1 MRCFKCGCHLTAN
14 NICPKCGCDVSIYKK
29 TASVSNV
36 YYNAGLEKAKIRDLT
51 GAIESLK
58 LSIMINKYNIS
69 ARNLL
74 GLVYYEMGEVAQAL
88 GQWVLSKNFA
98 PSDKVADSYI
108 KKVQSNQNKF
118 EFAAGQIKKYNLSL
132 KYAKEGSTDLAII
145 QLKKITVQSPKYV
158 RAQLLLSLLYIKEKE
173 YVRAKKLLNEVIRN
187 DHNNTLAHR
196 YLREINLTLQARKKD
211 APSQF
216 LPEKQKKKTDTEP
229 LNGND
234 VIIPRRPYKEPGNGA
249 INIIYILGGALI
261 GAALIWFLITP
272 ARYKGLTEEYNRTI
286 AEYSEQLSSGN
297 VELNELERQLQS
309 VKTEKEALEEQLSQ
323 VSSAEGTN
331 KHLISLI
338 DAANRYLDN
347 KKTEC
352 AEYLIDIDVT
362 ALPSDN
368 AKKLYNTLSE
378 DVYSEAAVHFYD
390 EGMTEYG
397 KSDYE
402 KAAGNFIKSY
412 KCKKDDASA
421 PYYAAKCYVALKK
434 TDEAKKYYQYIVN
447 DFASSSYYEEAKEYV
462 DTH

>member
-1 MRCFKCGCHLTAN
+1 MRCYKCGCHLTAN
-14 NICPKCGCDVSIYKK
+14 NVCPKCGCDVSVYKR

-36 YYNAGLEKAKIRDLT
+36 YYNAGLEKARIRDLT

-58 LSIMINKYNIS
+58 ISIMINKYNIS

-74 GLVYYEMGEVAQAL
+74 GLVYYEMGEVAEAL

-98 PSDKVADSYI
+98 PEDKVADYYI

-118 EFAAGQIKKYNLSL
+118 EMMAGQIKKYNLSL
-132 KYAKEGSTDLAII
+132 KYAQEGSTDLAVI
-145 QLKKITVQSPKYV
+145 QLKKIIVQSPKYI
-158 RAQLLLSLLYIKEKE
+158 RAQLLLSLLYINEKE
-173 YVRAKKLLNEVIRN
+173 YVRAKKLLNEVLKN

-211 APSQF
+211 AQAQF
-216 LPEKQKKKTDTEP
+216 LPEKQTRKVETAP

-234 VIIPRRPYKEPGNGA
+234 VIVPRSSYKEPSHGA
-249 INIIYILGGALI
+249 VTIIYVLIGVVI

-272 ARYKGLTEEYNRTI
+272 ARYKGLTAEYNRTL

-297 VELNELERQLQS
+297 VELNELERK
-309 VKTEKEALEEQLSQ
+309 VKEIQTEKEALEEQLSR
-323 VSSAEGTN
+323 VSSTDGTN
-331 KHLISLI
+331 KHLVLLI
-338 DAANRYLDN
+338 DAANSYLDD

-352 AEYLIDIDVT
+352 AQYLLEIDVT

-368 AKKLYNTLSE
+368 SKTLYNTLSE
-378 DVYSEAAVHFYD
+378 DVMSDAAGYFYD
-390 EGMTEYG
+390 SGMTEYG

-402 KAAGNFIKSY
+402 KAADYFVKSY
-412 KCKKDDASA
+412 QCKKDDANA
-421 PYYAAKCYVALKK
+421 PYYAAKCYVALKN
-434 TDEAKKYYQYIVN
+434 TDEAKKYYQYIVA
-447 DFASSSYYEEAKEYV
+447 DFADSTYFAEAKEYV